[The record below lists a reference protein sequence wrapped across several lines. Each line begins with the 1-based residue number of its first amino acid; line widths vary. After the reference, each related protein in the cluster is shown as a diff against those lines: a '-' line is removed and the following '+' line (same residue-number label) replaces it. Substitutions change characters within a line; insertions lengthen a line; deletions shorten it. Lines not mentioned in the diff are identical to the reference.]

1 VLVTDITEFD
11 DSDDPLEDWEDPEPD
26 LDESDESETLPCPAC
41 GEPVYEDAEQCPHCG
56 TYVTH
61 GTSLLSG
68 RPTWLVVLAV
78 LGVVTLIV
86 ALLRW

>member
-1 VLVTDITEFD
+1 VTDITEFD

-26 LDESDESETLPCPAC
+26 PDESDESETLPCPAC

-68 RPTWLVVLAV
+68 RPTWFVVLAV
-78 LGVVTLIV
+78 LGVVALIV